1 MANRNGDLDAYAVH
15 FSDPERWLGPQLTG
29 LWNCLSQRM
38 RAMLPGA
45 CATLA
50 SKLEAAGV
58 RERLYTCAARE
69 VTSDD
74 LLVCNTGV
82 SAAYVSPPHFDRRDV
97 GWTFAFAVKCDHH
110 AATEAEQ
117 NRGRAYRSNSDGDG
131 PPTAADSGGPH
142 EEQDQGQREDQHEEP
157 QHEHSDSSTSAGE
170 APTVGER
177 LPWEHEEAAQPEDD
191 RDAQAV
197 LRSNTA
203 LAWQRVWREM
213 YPQHGGQELLAL
225 FLRSPSEYEK
235 QPNKYGWIHYG
246 DGYIEGSR
254 MLSTDEPSGS
264 YNRHMVRGLRHFA
277 AHRDQELMA
286 RFLPGVAHFEE
297 VDDLAFAIKADLDTW
312 SGQRGRG
319 ILADNRM
326 ANHARYGLCGS
337 LFLAFHGPS
346 RVGGSGSHPRAQR
359 AVGPPWHYGPLEVA
373 PHLARSTVLH
383 SYVKSLLFFGEDELD
398 CLCSFPGPP
407 NRKNLLLVTRLLL
420 EQRHLC
426 PLLAEWLW
434 ETMRVIMVEDDHS
447 PLGRLPGVLKRK
459 VAQDWLAISV
469 PARLHAQGAWQ
480 GLLSGRAGR
489 EHREHRGAWQTLWER
504 SYAFGGMRAWPGA
517 GDHLLRPPT
526 SGRRRKVLRP
536 GQVLRW
542 ALGRLVLGGSRRA
555 RVLTV

>member
-45 CATLA
+45 CATMA

-203 LAWQRVWREM
+203 LAWQSVWREM
-213 YPQHGGQELLAL
+213 YPWHGGGELLAL
-225 FLRSPSEYEK
+225 FLHSPSESQNEAQTYS
-235 QPNKYGWIHYG
+235 GA
-246 DGYIEGSR
+246 DC
-254 MLSTDEPSGS
+254 MLNTDDPRGLCNS
-264 YNRHMVRGLRHFA
+264 HMVQGLRHFA
-277 AHRDQELMA
+277 AHRHPELMR

-297 VDDLAFAIKADLDTW
+297 VDQLAFAIKADLDRW
-312 SGQRGRG
+312 SGGRGRRA
-319 ILADNRM
+319 LADNRR
-326 ANHARYGLCGS
+326 ATDRSEGNLLQCGS
-337 LFLAFHGPS
+337 LFLSFHGPS
-346 RVGGSGSHPRAQR
+346 RVFCSGNYPPFRR
-359 AVGPPWHYGPLEVA
+359 TVGPPWTFGPLEVA
-373 PHLARSTVLH
+373 PHLAGSAALH

-398 CLCSFPGPP
+398 CLCSLPGPP
-407 NRKNLLLVTRLLL
+407 STKNLLLVTRLLL

-434 ETMRVIMVEDDHS
+434 KTMRLIMVEDEHS
-447 PLGRLPGVLKRK
+447 CLGRLPMELKRT
-459 VAQDWLAISV
+459 VAQEWLAMVI
-469 PARLHAQGAWQ
+469 PARLQAHGAWRA
-480 GLLSGRAGR
+480 LLSGRDG
-489 EHREHRGAWQTLWER
+489 REHRGAWQTLWER
-504 SYAFGGMRAWPGA
+504 SYGMGRTMAWPGA
-517 GDHLLRPPT
+517 RDLLRPRT
-526 SGRRRKVLRP
+526 SGGRRKVLRP
-536 GQVLRW
+536 GQVLCCP
-542 ALGRLVLGGSRRA
+542 LCRLVLA
-555 RVLTV
+555 A